1 MVMQGSGSIIT
12 GGREKRWKYEKRTL
26 KVFDTLMS
34 PALALLSSVPILP
47 GGTANVNASTRNHV
61 SAGSVSVLGDR
72 AVCARANSVA
82 LRGAEYGNEAS
93 GLHDKIFVGLHSSS
107 GNVGNEGRDSA
118 TNLCCGDLE
127 FASNTRGDSVFT
139 LAQAFLLYGKPTI
152 NDCFSGAVQTVGE
165 ATCCFWGDSTSAMT
179 LSVDERVSA
188 DKSARSG
195 KRTITPELRAAGL
208 GCRRIVPTGVGE
220 DAVVC
225 VKDMKVELEERKRN
239 GTDDVIFTRLC
250 HK

>member
-1 MVMQGSGSIIT
+1 MVMQGSESIIT
-12 GGREKRWKYEKRTL
+12 RGREKRWKCEKHTL

-47 GGTANVNASTRNHV
+47 GGTANANASTRNHV
-61 SAGSVSVLGDR
+61 SAGSVSDLGDG
-72 AVCARANSVA
+72 AVCARANSVGA
-82 LRGAEYGNEAS
+82 LRGAECGYEVS
-93 GLHDKIFVGLHSSS
+93 GLHGKTFVGLHSSS
-107 GNVGNEGRDSA
+107 DNVGNEGHDSA
-118 TNLCCGDLE
+118 TSLCCGDLE

-152 NDCFSGAVQTVGE
+152 NDSFSGAVQTVGE

-179 LSVDERVSA
+179 LRVDERVSA

-195 KRTITPELRAAGL
+195 RRTITPELRAAGL
-208 GCRRIVPTGVGE
+208 GCKRIVPTGVGE

-225 VKDMKVELEERKRN
+225 VKDMKVELEERKRKWY
-239 GTDDVIFTRLC
+239 G
-250 HK
+250 